1 MAQDQTKGTAKAG
14 VAPASGLARVGRA
27 FRHPAFRYF
36 FIGQLISLTGTW
48 VQTVAQSW
56 LVYRLTGSPLMLGTV
71 VFINQLPMLVLAPLA
86 GALADRLPKRRLIV
100 LTQALQMM
108 LAASL
113 AAITLGDQVS
123 VAAILVLAGLSGLV
137 QAVDVPARQ
146 AFVVEMVGKEDLP
159 NAIALNSSLF
169 NGARLI
175 GPTIGG
181 LMVVALGEGWCFAL
195 NAGSFAA
202 VILSLLLMPLA
213 ARPPVARQARGLAA
227 IREGFAYAWGEPRV
241 RRLLA
246 LVGWTSLLG
255 MPYTTLLPVYADLKH
270 GGGPATLGSLMA
282 AAGAGALAAALV
294 LAAYGR
300 APRFRVTAGAALCFG
315 LALSGFALI
324 DFYPL
329 ALAALALAG
338 FAMMTEVGSANII
351 LQTLVPDELRGRVMA
366 LYAMMFLGMGPFGG
380 LLIGLAAETFGIV
393 PTTIGGGLLCSLAG
407 VIVLT
412 GGKRPS
418 VL

>member
-1 MAQDQTKGTAKAG
+1 MAQDQTTDTAGAG
-14 VAPASGLARVGRA
+14 GAGLTGLARFGRA
-27 FRHPAFRYF
+27 FRHPAYRYF
-36 FIGQLISLTGTW
+36 FAGQLVSLTGTW

-71 VFINQLPMLVLAPLA
+71 VFVNQLPMLVLAPLS

-100 LTQALQMM
+100 ATQAMQMM
-108 LAASL
+108 LAAGL
-113 AAITLGDQVS
+113 AGLTLGGAVS
-123 VAAILVLAGLSGLV
+123 VPLVLAVAGLSGLV
-137 QAVDVPARQ
+137 QALDVPARQ
-146 AFVVEMVGKEDLP
+146 AFVVEMVGKDDLP

-175 GPTIGG
+175 GPSVGG
-181 LMVVALGEGWCFAL
+181 LLVAAVGEGWCFAL

-202 VILSLLLMPLA
+202 VILSLALMPLP

-227 IREGFAYAWGEPRV
+227 IREGFAYAWGERRV

-255 MPYTTLLPVYADLKH
+255 MPYTTLLPVYAGLKH
-270 GGGPATLGSLMA
+270 GGGPATLGTLMA
-282 AAGAGALAAALV
+282 AAGAGAFAAALV
-294 LAAYGR
+294 LAGLAR
-300 APRFRVTAGAALCFG
+300 APRFRTVGLAATGFGAAL
-315 LALSGFALI
+315 ALFAVT
-324 DFYPL
+324 DVYPL

-338 FAMMTEVGSANII
+338 FSMMVEVGSANII
-351 LQTLVPDELRGRVMA
+351 LQSLVPDALRGRVMA
-366 LYAMMFLGMGPFGG
+366 LYAMMFLGMAPFGG
-380 LLIGLAAETFGIV
+380 LLVGFAAERFGIV
-393 PTTIGGGLLCSLAG
+393 AATVGGGLLCVCAG

-412 GGKRPS
+412 GGRRRG

>member
-1 MAQDQTKGTAKAG
+1 MAQDQTTGAAKAG
-14 VAPASGLARVGRA
+14 AQTSGLARLGRA
-27 FRHPAFRYF
+27 FRHRAFRYF
-36 FIGQLISLTGTW
+36 FAGQLISLTGTW

-71 VFINQLPMLVLAPLA
+71 VFVNQLPMLVLAPLA

-123 VAAILVLAGLSGLV
+123 VTAIMLLAGLSGLV

-146 AFVVEMVGKEDLP
+146 AFVVEMVGKDDLP

-213 ARPPVARQARGLAA
+213 VRPPVARQARGLAA

-241 RRLLA
+241 RRLLG

-300 APRFRVTAGAALCFG
+300 APRFRVTGGAAFCFG
-315 LALSGFALI
+315 IALAGFALI
-324 DFYPL
+324 DVYPL
-329 ALAALALAG
+329 ALVALALAG

-351 LQTLVPDELRGRVMA
+351 LQTMVPDDLRGRVMA

-380 LLIGLAAETFGIV
+380 LLIGFAAETFGII

-412 GGKRPS
+412 GEKRRP
-418 VL
+418 VF